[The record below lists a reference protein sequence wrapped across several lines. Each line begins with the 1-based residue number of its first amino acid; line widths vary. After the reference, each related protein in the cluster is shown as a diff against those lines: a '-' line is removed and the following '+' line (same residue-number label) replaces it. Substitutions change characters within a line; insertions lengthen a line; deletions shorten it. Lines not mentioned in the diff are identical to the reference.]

1 MAESKITLIGFYNY
15 MDASGDDL
23 FKYASFPSGINRDLA
38 INTILMT
45 GGEFEI
51 LYSDPKFMQ
60 NMIKLWSDKYQHT
73 FKRWVRALTED
84 YNPLHNFDRHEVYKD
99 VRGIK
104 ENEEQK
110 GNISNNTNNDTNSDG
125 TSEDTVSAFNADTY
139 QPKEKTIAED
149 NIHSNTNSNT
159 NSNNTSNKKTD
170 ETLDHDAHLFGNI
183 GLTTSQQMATDEIKL
198 RKDYNIYNL
207 IADLF
212 LNEFCIYVY

>member
-51 LYSDPKFMQ
+51 LYSDPNFMQ

-73 FKRWVRALTED
+73 FERWVRALTED

-104 ENEEQK
+104 ESEKQN
-110 GNISNNTNNDTNSDG
+110 GNLNNSTYNATNSNG

-149 NIHSNTNSNT
+149 HVEATGNSNT
-159 NSNNTSNKKTD
+159 ISNNTNDKNTN

-183 GLTTSQQMATDEIKL
+183 GLTTSQQMASDEIKL